1 MEEILDAAFDGRN
14 RVPVVLDGK
23 FVVEDFQFCTDLPDR
38 TPISHHQRVKV
49 VGIFN
54 EFFRRTDI
62 QLVLKIEFLI
72 DIIFH
77 RI

>member
-1 MEEILDAAFDGRN
+1 MRLLMEEIGFRLYLMENSSLR
-14 RVPVVLDGK
+14 
-23 FVVEDFQFCTDLPDR
+23 DFQFCTDLPDR